1 MKIEKMK
8 ELVNLLNQYEV
19 DKVSELI
26 KDSGRPRLDD
36 NQSYFNSMDLI
47 RQLIQEDIEAKENT
61 TE

>member
-1 MKIEKMK
+1 MK

-26 KDSGRPRLDD
+26 RDSSRPRLDD
-36 NQSYFNSMDLI
+36 HQSYFSSMDFV
-47 RQLIQEDIEAKENT
+47 RRLIQEDIEAKENT